1 MCPFSAHRNATTVSG
16 IVAPGIVSNRS
27 KEVSPH
33 NGQMK
38 EGAMQPSLFYLSRT
52 KPSLREGRLET
63 TEKCVID
70 FAIVALSGTRHNAII
85 RGATIRVYS
94 ALREFPQASL

>member
-16 IVAPGIVSNRS
+16 IVAPRIVSNRS

-33 NGQMK
+33 NGQVK
-38 EGAMQPSLFYLSRT
+38 EGAMQPSLFYLSRR

-63 TEKCVID
+63 TERCVID
-70 FAIVALSGTRHNAII
+70 SARVPLSDTRHNAII
-85 RGATIRVYS
+85 LDATISVYS
-94 ALREFPQASL
+94 ALRDFPQASL